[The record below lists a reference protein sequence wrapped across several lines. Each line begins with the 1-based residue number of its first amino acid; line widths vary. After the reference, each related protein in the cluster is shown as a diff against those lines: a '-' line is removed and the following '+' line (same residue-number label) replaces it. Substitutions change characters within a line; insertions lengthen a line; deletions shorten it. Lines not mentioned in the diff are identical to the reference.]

1 MIEGIFSAG
10 ASERSWKETE
20 KRSGKFKTEIN
31 VIKIPNFV
39 DLIPIATAKWKK
51 KFLILK
57 IFSRTHYK
65 NLHLFIIFCLCLL
78 LEKNTLE
85 VFLGKIRSFSRNFE
99 IFYCFS
105 FFGIVHFNFQK

>member
-10 ASERSWKETE
+10 ASKRSRKETE

-31 VIKIPNFV
+31 VIKITNFV

-57 IFSRTHYK
+57 MISRKHYK

-78 LEKNTLE
+78 LEKKILWKFSLE
-85 VFLGKIRSFSRNFE
+85 KFLVFQ

-105 FFGIVHFNFQK
+105 FFGIVHFNFL